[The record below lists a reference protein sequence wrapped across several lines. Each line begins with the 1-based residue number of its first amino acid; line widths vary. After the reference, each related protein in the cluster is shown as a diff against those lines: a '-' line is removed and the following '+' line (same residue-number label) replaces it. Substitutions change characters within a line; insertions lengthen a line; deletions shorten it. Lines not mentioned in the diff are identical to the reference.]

1 MAGKI
6 ITISSVK
13 GGVGKTTMTLNL
25 AGIYCE
31 LNKRVLIID
40 LDLYSGGIAA
50 SLNVK
55 NKKDIYTMIDSMANN
70 RFTELKKY
78 VTTYNKNID
87 VLACPKD
94 PRMGAKVSGRY
105 ISVIFDLAKKE
116 YDVVLVDT
124 YHILDEINLTALDYS
139 YMTLFII
146 TNDIVDLKN
155 MKSLISIFKDTDKKN
170 YLVLLNNSRDIGKD
184 YLSLY
189 DIRTIIKNNIDYT
202 LSKNHYSKNGIS
214 HRYLEG
220 KNIVLL
226 FEKTSTRTR
235 CAFEVA
241 GLDLGMGVTYL
252 DPGSSQMGKKESIAD
267 TAKVLGRM
275 YDGIEY
281 RGFSQKIVEELA
293 NNAGVPVWNGLTT
306 EYHPTQMLADVLT
319 VEENFGHLDGIKL
332 VFMGDARNNVANSL
346 MVVCAKMGMH
356 FVACAPRHLW
366 PEEELI
372 NRCKVIANETGA
384 VLEFEE
390 DVMTATKDADV
401 IYTDVWVSMGE
412 DASVWEERIKLLSPY
427 QVNKMVMENAN
438 SNAIFLHCLPSFHDL
453 NTTIGKEIFEKY
465 GLKEMEVTDEV
476 FSSSQSKVF
485 DEAENRLHTIK
496 AVVCATMKK

>member
-105 ISVIFDLAKKE
+105 IPVIFDLAKKE

-124 YHILDEINLTALDYS
+124 YHILDEINFTALDYS

-170 YLVLLNNSRDIGKD
+170 YLILLNNSRDIGKD

-202 LSKNHYSKNGIS
+202 LSKNYYI
-214 HRYLEG
+214 
-220 KNIVLL
+220 KNIDKYTISGEILTLNNSINL
-226 FEKTSTRTR
+226 FHSKDINNMKKM
-235 CAFEVA
+235 A
-241 GLDLGMGVTYL
+241 LDLI
-252 DPGSSQMGKKESIAD
+252 DDS
-267 TAKVLGRM
+267 
-275 YDGIEY
+275 
-281 RGFSQKIVEELA
+281 
-293 NNAGVPVWNGLTT
+293 
-306 EYHPTQMLADVLT
+306 H
-319 VEENFGHLDGIKL
+319 
-332 VFMGDARNNVANSL
+332 
-346 MVVCAKMGMH
+346 
-356 FVACAPRHLW
+356 
-366 PEEELI
+366 
-372 NRCKVIANETGA
+372 
-384 VLEFEE
+384 
-390 DVMTATKDADV
+390 
-401 IYTDVWVSMGE
+401 
-412 DASVWEERIKLLSPY
+412 
-427 QVNKMVMENAN
+427 
-438 SNAIFLHCLPSFHDL
+438 
-453 NTTIGKEIFEKY
+453 GKE
-465 GLKEMEVTDEV
+465 
-476 FSSSQSKVF
+476 
-485 DEAENRLHTIK
+485 A
-496 AVVCATMKK
+496 KK

>member
-87 VLACPKD
+87 VVACPKD

-105 ISVIFDLAKKE
+105 IPVIFDLAKKE

-170 YLVLLNNSRDIGKD
+170 YLILLNNSRDIGKD

-202 LSKNHYSKNGIS
+202 LSKNYYI
-214 HRYLEG
+214 
-220 KNIVLL
+220 KNIDKYTISGEILTLNNSINL
-226 FEKTSTRTR
+226 FHSKDINNMKKM
-235 CAFEVA
+235 A
-241 GLDLGMGVTYL
+241 LDLI
-252 DPGSSQMGKKESIAD
+252 DDS
-267 TAKVLGRM
+267 
-275 YDGIEY
+275 
-281 RGFSQKIVEELA
+281 
-293 NNAGVPVWNGLTT
+293 
-306 EYHPTQMLADVLT
+306 H
-319 VEENFGHLDGIKL
+319 
-332 VFMGDARNNVANSL
+332 
-346 MVVCAKMGMH
+346 
-356 FVACAPRHLW
+356 
-366 PEEELI
+366 
-372 NRCKVIANETGA
+372 
-384 VLEFEE
+384 
-390 DVMTATKDADV
+390 
-401 IYTDVWVSMGE
+401 
-412 DASVWEERIKLLSPY
+412 
-427 QVNKMVMENAN
+427 
-438 SNAIFLHCLPSFHDL
+438 
-453 NTTIGKEIFEKY
+453 GKE
-465 GLKEMEVTDEV
+465 
-476 FSSSQSKVF
+476 
-485 DEAENRLHTIK
+485 A
-496 AVVCATMKK
+496 KK

>member
-31 LNKRVLIID
+31 LNKKVLIID

-55 NKKDIYTMIDSMANN
+55 NKKDIYTMIDSIANN

-87 VLACPKD
+87 VLSCPKD

-105 ISVIFDLAKKE
+105 IPVIFDLAKKE

-170 YLVLLNNSRDIGKD
+170 YLILLNNSRDIGKD

-202 LSKNHYSKNGIS
+202 LSKNYYI
-214 HRYLEG
+214 
-220 KNIVLL
+220 KNIDKYTISGEILTLNNSINL
-226 FEKTSTRTR
+226 FHSKDINNMKKM
-235 CAFEVA
+235 A
-241 GLDLGMGVTYL
+241 LDLI
-252 DPGSSQMGKKESIAD
+252 DDS
-267 TAKVLGRM
+267 
-275 YDGIEY
+275 
-281 RGFSQKIVEELA
+281 
-293 NNAGVPVWNGLTT
+293 
-306 EYHPTQMLADVLT
+306 H
-319 VEENFGHLDGIKL
+319 
-332 VFMGDARNNVANSL
+332 
-346 MVVCAKMGMH
+346 
-356 FVACAPRHLW
+356 
-366 PEEELI
+366 
-372 NRCKVIANETGA
+372 
-384 VLEFEE
+384 
-390 DVMTATKDADV
+390 
-401 IYTDVWVSMGE
+401 
-412 DASVWEERIKLLSPY
+412 
-427 QVNKMVMENAN
+427 
-438 SNAIFLHCLPSFHDL
+438 
-453 NTTIGKEIFEKY
+453 GKE
-465 GLKEMEVTDEV
+465 
-476 FSSSQSKVF
+476 
-485 DEAENRLHTIK
+485 A
-496 AVVCATMKK
+496 KK

>member
-105 ISVIFDLAKKE
+105 IPVIFDLAKKE

-170 YLVLLNNSRDIGKD
+170 YLILLNNSRDIGKD

-202 LSKNHYSKNGIS
+202 LSKNYYI
-214 HRYLEG
+214 
-220 KNIVLL
+220 KNIDKYTISGEILTLNNSINL
-226 FEKTSTRTR
+226 FHSKDINNMNKM
-235 CAFEVA
+235 A
-241 GLDLGMGVTYL
+241 LDLI
-252 DPGSSQMGKKESIAD
+252 DDS
-267 TAKVLGRM
+267 
-275 YDGIEY
+275 
-281 RGFSQKIVEELA
+281 
-293 NNAGVPVWNGLTT
+293 
-306 EYHPTQMLADVLT
+306 H
-319 VEENFGHLDGIKL
+319 
-332 VFMGDARNNVANSL
+332 
-346 MVVCAKMGMH
+346 
-356 FVACAPRHLW
+356 
-366 PEEELI
+366 
-372 NRCKVIANETGA
+372 
-384 VLEFEE
+384 
-390 DVMTATKDADV
+390 
-401 IYTDVWVSMGE
+401 
-412 DASVWEERIKLLSPY
+412 
-427 QVNKMVMENAN
+427 
-438 SNAIFLHCLPSFHDL
+438 
-453 NTTIGKEIFEKY
+453 GKE
-465 GLKEMEVTDEV
+465 
-476 FSSSQSKVF
+476 
-485 DEAENRLHTIK
+485 A
-496 AVVCATMKK
+496 KK

>member
-1 MAGKI
+1 
-6 ITISSVK
+6 
-13 GGVGKTTMTLNL
+13 MTLNL

-105 ISVIFDLAKKE
+105 IPVIFDLAKKE

-170 YLVLLNNSRDIGKD
+170 YLILLNNSRDIGKD

-202 LSKNHYSKNGIS
+202 LSKNYYI
-214 HRYLEG
+214 
-220 KNIVLL
+220 KNIDKYTISGEILTLNNSINL
-226 FEKTSTRTR
+226 FHSKDINNMKKM
-235 CAFEVA
+235 A
-241 GLDLGMGVTYL
+241 LDLI
-252 DPGSSQMGKKESIAD
+252 DDS
-267 TAKVLGRM
+267 
-275 YDGIEY
+275 
-281 RGFSQKIVEELA
+281 
-293 NNAGVPVWNGLTT
+293 
-306 EYHPTQMLADVLT
+306 H
-319 VEENFGHLDGIKL
+319 
-332 VFMGDARNNVANSL
+332 
-346 MVVCAKMGMH
+346 
-356 FVACAPRHLW
+356 
-366 PEEELI
+366 
-372 NRCKVIANETGA
+372 
-384 VLEFEE
+384 
-390 DVMTATKDADV
+390 
-401 IYTDVWVSMGE
+401 
-412 DASVWEERIKLLSPY
+412 
-427 QVNKMVMENAN
+427 
-438 SNAIFLHCLPSFHDL
+438 
-453 NTTIGKEIFEKY
+453 GKE
-465 GLKEMEVTDEV
+465 
-476 FSSSQSKVF
+476 
-485 DEAENRLHTIK
+485 A
-496 AVVCATMKK
+496 KK

>member
-55 NKKDIYTMIDSMANN
+55 NKKDIYIMIDSMANN

-94 PRMGAKVSGRY
+94 PKMGAKVSGRY
-105 ISVIFDLAKKE
+105 IPVIFDLAKKE

-170 YLVLLNNSRDIGKD
+170 YLILLNNSRDIGKD

-202 LSKNHYSKNGIS
+202 LSKNYYI
-214 HRYLEG
+214 
-220 KNIVLL
+220 KNIDKYTISGEILTLNNSINL
-226 FEKTSTRTR
+226 FHSKDINNMKKM
-235 CAFEVA
+235 A
-241 GLDLGMGVTYL
+241 LDLI
-252 DPGSSQMGKKESIAD
+252 DDS
-267 TAKVLGRM
+267 
-275 YDGIEY
+275 
-281 RGFSQKIVEELA
+281 
-293 NNAGVPVWNGLTT
+293 
-306 EYHPTQMLADVLT
+306 H
-319 VEENFGHLDGIKL
+319 
-332 VFMGDARNNVANSL
+332 
-346 MVVCAKMGMH
+346 
-356 FVACAPRHLW
+356 
-366 PEEELI
+366 
-372 NRCKVIANETGA
+372 
-384 VLEFEE
+384 
-390 DVMTATKDADV
+390 
-401 IYTDVWVSMGE
+401 
-412 DASVWEERIKLLSPY
+412 
-427 QVNKMVMENAN
+427 
-438 SNAIFLHCLPSFHDL
+438 
-453 NTTIGKEIFEKY
+453 GKE
-465 GLKEMEVTDEV
+465 
-476 FSSSQSKVF
+476 
-485 DEAENRLHTIK
+485 A
-496 AVVCATMKK
+496 KK

>member
-105 ISVIFDLAKKE
+105 IPVIFDLAKKE

-170 YLVLLNNSRDIGKD
+170 YLILLNNSRDIGKD

-202 LSKNHYSKNGIS
+202 LSKNYYI
-214 HRYLEG
+214 
-220 KNIVLL
+220 KNIDKYTISGEILKLNNSINL
-226 FEKTSTRTR
+226 FHSKDINNMKKM
-235 CAFEVA
+235 A
-241 GLDLGMGVTYL
+241 LDLI
-252 DPGSSQMGKKESIAD
+252 DDS
-267 TAKVLGRM
+267 
-275 YDGIEY
+275 
-281 RGFSQKIVEELA
+281 
-293 NNAGVPVWNGLTT
+293 
-306 EYHPTQMLADVLT
+306 H
-319 VEENFGHLDGIKL
+319 
-332 VFMGDARNNVANSL
+332 
-346 MVVCAKMGMH
+346 
-356 FVACAPRHLW
+356 
-366 PEEELI
+366 
-372 NRCKVIANETGA
+372 
-384 VLEFEE
+384 
-390 DVMTATKDADV
+390 
-401 IYTDVWVSMGE
+401 
-412 DASVWEERIKLLSPY
+412 
-427 QVNKMVMENAN
+427 
-438 SNAIFLHCLPSFHDL
+438 
-453 NTTIGKEIFEKY
+453 GKE
-465 GLKEMEVTDEV
+465 
-476 FSSSQSKVF
+476 
-485 DEAENRLHTIK
+485 A
-496 AVVCATMKK
+496 KK

>member
-55 NKKDIYTMIDSMANN
+55 NTKDIYTMIDSMANN

-105 ISVIFDLAKKE
+105 IPLIFDLAKKE

-155 MKSLISIFKDTDKKN
+155 MKSLFSIFIDTDKKN
-170 YLVLLNNSRDIGKD
+170 YLVLLNSSRDTGKD

-202 LSKNHYSKNGIS
+202 LSKNYYI
-214 HRYLEG
+214 
-220 KNIVLL
+220 KNIDKYIMAGEILTLNNSVNL
-226 FEKTSTRTR
+226 FHSKDINNMKKM
-235 CAFEVA
+235 A
-241 GLDLGMGVTYL
+241 LDLI
-252 DPGSSQMGKKESIAD
+252 DDS
-267 TAKVLGRM
+267 
-275 YDGIEY
+275 
-281 RGFSQKIVEELA
+281 
-293 NNAGVPVWNGLTT
+293 
-306 EYHPTQMLADVLT
+306 H
-319 VEENFGHLDGIKL
+319 
-332 VFMGDARNNVANSL
+332 
-346 MVVCAKMGMH
+346 
-356 FVACAPRHLW
+356 
-366 PEEELI
+366 
-372 NRCKVIANETGA
+372 
-384 VLEFEE
+384 
-390 DVMTATKDADV
+390 
-401 IYTDVWVSMGE
+401 
-412 DASVWEERIKLLSPY
+412 
-427 QVNKMVMENAN
+427 
-438 SNAIFLHCLPSFHDL
+438 
-453 NTTIGKEIFEKY
+453 GKE
-465 GLKEMEVTDEV
+465 
-476 FSSSQSKVF
+476 
-485 DEAENRLHTIK
+485 A
-496 AVVCATMKK
+496 KK

>member
-55 NKKDIYTMIDSMANN
+55 NKKDINTMIDSMANN

-105 ISVIFDLAKKE
+105 IPVIFDLAKKE

-170 YLVLLNNSRDIGKD
+170 YLILLNNSRDIGKD

-202 LSKNHYSKNGIS
+202 LSKNYYI
-214 HRYLEG
+214 
-220 KNIVLL
+220 KNIDKYTISGEILTLNNSINL
-226 FEKTSTRTR
+226 FHSKDINNMKKM
-235 CAFEVA
+235 A
-241 GLDLGMGVTYL
+241 LDLI
-252 DPGSSQMGKKESIAD
+252 DDS
-267 TAKVLGRM
+267 
-275 YDGIEY
+275 
-281 RGFSQKIVEELA
+281 
-293 NNAGVPVWNGLTT
+293 
-306 EYHPTQMLADVLT
+306 H
-319 VEENFGHLDGIKL
+319 
-332 VFMGDARNNVANSL
+332 
-346 MVVCAKMGMH
+346 
-356 FVACAPRHLW
+356 
-366 PEEELI
+366 
-372 NRCKVIANETGA
+372 
-384 VLEFEE
+384 
-390 DVMTATKDADV
+390 
-401 IYTDVWVSMGE
+401 
-412 DASVWEERIKLLSPY
+412 
-427 QVNKMVMENAN
+427 
-438 SNAIFLHCLPSFHDL
+438 
-453 NTTIGKEIFEKY
+453 GKE
-465 GLKEMEVTDEV
+465 
-476 FSSSQSKVF
+476 
-485 DEAENRLHTIK
+485 A
-496 AVVCATMKK
+496 KK

>member
-78 VTTYNKNID
+78 ETTYNKNID

-105 ISVIFDLAKKE
+105 IPVIFDLAKKE

-170 YLVLLNNSRDIGKD
+170 YLILLNNSRDIGKD

-202 LSKNHYSKNGIS
+202 LSKNYYI
-214 HRYLEG
+214 
-220 KNIVLL
+220 KNIDKYTISGEILTLNNSINL
-226 FEKTSTRTR
+226 FHSKDINNMKKM
-235 CAFEVA
+235 A
-241 GLDLGMGVTYL
+241 LDLI
-252 DPGSSQMGKKESIAD
+252 DDS
-267 TAKVLGRM
+267 
-275 YDGIEY
+275 
-281 RGFSQKIVEELA
+281 
-293 NNAGVPVWNGLTT
+293 
-306 EYHPTQMLADVLT
+306 H
-319 VEENFGHLDGIKL
+319 
-332 VFMGDARNNVANSL
+332 
-346 MVVCAKMGMH
+346 
-356 FVACAPRHLW
+356 
-366 PEEELI
+366 
-372 NRCKVIANETGA
+372 
-384 VLEFEE
+384 
-390 DVMTATKDADV
+390 
-401 IYTDVWVSMGE
+401 
-412 DASVWEERIKLLSPY
+412 
-427 QVNKMVMENAN
+427 
-438 SNAIFLHCLPSFHDL
+438 
-453 NTTIGKEIFEKY
+453 GKE
-465 GLKEMEVTDEV
+465 
-476 FSSSQSKVF
+476 
-485 DEAENRLHTIK
+485 A
-496 AVVCATMKK
+496 KK

>member
-105 ISVIFDLAKKE
+105 IPVIFDLAKKE

-170 YLVLLNNSRDIGKD
+170 YLILLNNSRDVGKD

-202 LSKNHYSKNGIS
+202 LSKNYYI
-214 HRYLEG
+214 
-220 KNIVLL
+220 KNIDKYTISGEILTLNNSINL
-226 FEKTSTRTR
+226 FHSKDINNMKKM
-235 CAFEVA
+235 A
-241 GLDLGMGVTYL
+241 LDLI
-252 DPGSSQMGKKESIAD
+252 DDS
-267 TAKVLGRM
+267 
-275 YDGIEY
+275 
-281 RGFSQKIVEELA
+281 
-293 NNAGVPVWNGLTT
+293 
-306 EYHPTQMLADVLT
+306 H
-319 VEENFGHLDGIKL
+319 
-332 VFMGDARNNVANSL
+332 
-346 MVVCAKMGMH
+346 
-356 FVACAPRHLW
+356 
-366 PEEELI
+366 
-372 NRCKVIANETGA
+372 
-384 VLEFEE
+384 
-390 DVMTATKDADV
+390 
-401 IYTDVWVSMGE
+401 
-412 DASVWEERIKLLSPY
+412 
-427 QVNKMVMENAN
+427 
-438 SNAIFLHCLPSFHDL
+438 
-453 NTTIGKEIFEKY
+453 GKE
-465 GLKEMEVTDEV
+465 
-476 FSSSQSKVF
+476 
-485 DEAENRLHTIK
+485 A
-496 AVVCATMKK
+496 KK

>member
-94 PRMGAKVSGRY
+94 PRMRAKVSGRY
-105 ISVIFDLAKKE
+105 IPVIFDLAKKE

-170 YLVLLNNSRDIGKD
+170 YLILLNNSRDIGKD

-202 LSKNHYSKNGIS
+202 LSKNYYI
-214 HRYLEG
+214 
-220 KNIVLL
+220 KNIDKYTISGEILTLNNSINL
-226 FEKTSTRTR
+226 FHSKDINNMKKM
-235 CAFEVA
+235 A
-241 GLDLGMGVTYL
+241 LDLI
-252 DPGSSQMGKKESIAD
+252 DDS
-267 TAKVLGRM
+267 
-275 YDGIEY
+275 
-281 RGFSQKIVEELA
+281 
-293 NNAGVPVWNGLTT
+293 
-306 EYHPTQMLADVLT
+306 H
-319 VEENFGHLDGIKL
+319 
-332 VFMGDARNNVANSL
+332 
-346 MVVCAKMGMH
+346 
-356 FVACAPRHLW
+356 
-366 PEEELI
+366 
-372 NRCKVIANETGA
+372 
-384 VLEFEE
+384 
-390 DVMTATKDADV
+390 
-401 IYTDVWVSMGE
+401 
-412 DASVWEERIKLLSPY
+412 
-427 QVNKMVMENAN
+427 
-438 SNAIFLHCLPSFHDL
+438 
-453 NTTIGKEIFEKY
+453 GKE
-465 GLKEMEVTDEV
+465 
-476 FSSSQSKVF
+476 
-485 DEAENRLHTIK
+485 A
-496 AVVCATMKK
+496 KK

>member
-105 ISVIFDLAKKE
+105 IPVIFDLAKKE

-170 YLVLLNNSRDIGKD
+170 YLILLNNSRYIGKD

-202 LSKNHYSKNGIS
+202 LSKNYYI
-214 HRYLEG
+214 
-220 KNIVLL
+220 KNIDKYTISGEILTLNNSINL
-226 FEKTSTRTR
+226 FHSKDINNMKKM
-235 CAFEVA
+235 A
-241 GLDLGMGVTYL
+241 LDLI
-252 DPGSSQMGKKESIAD
+252 DDS
-267 TAKVLGRM
+267 
-275 YDGIEY
+275 
-281 RGFSQKIVEELA
+281 
-293 NNAGVPVWNGLTT
+293 
-306 EYHPTQMLADVLT
+306 H
-319 VEENFGHLDGIKL
+319 
-332 VFMGDARNNVANSL
+332 
-346 MVVCAKMGMH
+346 
-356 FVACAPRHLW
+356 
-366 PEEELI
+366 
-372 NRCKVIANETGA
+372 
-384 VLEFEE
+384 
-390 DVMTATKDADV
+390 
-401 IYTDVWVSMGE
+401 
-412 DASVWEERIKLLSPY
+412 
-427 QVNKMVMENAN
+427 
-438 SNAIFLHCLPSFHDL
+438 
-453 NTTIGKEIFEKY
+453 GKE
-465 GLKEMEVTDEV
+465 
-476 FSSSQSKVF
+476 
-485 DEAENRLHTIK
+485 A
-496 AVVCATMKK
+496 KK

>member
-94 PRMGAKVSGRY
+94 PRMGAKVSGRC
-105 ISVIFDLAKKE
+105 IPVIFDLAKKE

-170 YLVLLNNSRDIGKD
+170 YLILLNNSRDIGKD

-202 LSKNHYSKNGIS
+202 LSKNYYI
-214 HRYLEG
+214 
-220 KNIVLL
+220 KNIDKYTISGEILTLNNSINL
-226 FEKTSTRTR
+226 FHSKDINNMKKM
-235 CAFEVA
+235 A
-241 GLDLGMGVTYL
+241 LDLI
-252 DPGSSQMGKKESIAD
+252 DDS
-267 TAKVLGRM
+267 
-275 YDGIEY
+275 
-281 RGFSQKIVEELA
+281 
-293 NNAGVPVWNGLTT
+293 
-306 EYHPTQMLADVLT
+306 H
-319 VEENFGHLDGIKL
+319 
-332 VFMGDARNNVANSL
+332 
-346 MVVCAKMGMH
+346 
-356 FVACAPRHLW
+356 
-366 PEEELI
+366 
-372 NRCKVIANETGA
+372 
-384 VLEFEE
+384 
-390 DVMTATKDADV
+390 
-401 IYTDVWVSMGE
+401 
-412 DASVWEERIKLLSPY
+412 
-427 QVNKMVMENAN
+427 
-438 SNAIFLHCLPSFHDL
+438 
-453 NTTIGKEIFEKY
+453 GKE
-465 GLKEMEVTDEV
+465 
-476 FSSSQSKVF
+476 
-485 DEAENRLHTIK
+485 A
-496 AVVCATMKK
+496 KK